1 MQLMLC
7 AHAYQEANH
16 EHRVSNL
23 QLSRTERD
31 QYRDDNG
38 VARTMADAQCGGF
51 QDIDWLDSSK
61 IPQIT
66 IFPLSGYWLG
76 TRTETILS
84 LLRFTYQK
92 KTIPSLLPAFPA
104 LSRRFVPLLALA
116 LAPASLAH
124 GQDTRRSSTQRPRIR
139 A

>member
-7 AHAYQEANH
+7 AHAYLQANH
-16 EHRVSNL
+16 EHRVCKL
-23 QLSRTERD
+23 RLSRTERD

-38 VARTMADAQCGGF
+38 VARTMADEQFARF
-51 QDIDWLDSSK
+51 RNVDWLDSSK

-66 IFPLSGYWLG
+66 ILSLGGYWSG
-76 TRTETILS
+76 TRTETNLP
-84 LLRFTYQK
+84 LLCFTYQK

-104 LSRRFVPLLALA
+104 VSRRVVPLLA
-116 LAPASLAH
+116 LAPASLAY
-124 GQDTRRSSTQRPRIR
+124 GQDTRHSSTQRLRTM